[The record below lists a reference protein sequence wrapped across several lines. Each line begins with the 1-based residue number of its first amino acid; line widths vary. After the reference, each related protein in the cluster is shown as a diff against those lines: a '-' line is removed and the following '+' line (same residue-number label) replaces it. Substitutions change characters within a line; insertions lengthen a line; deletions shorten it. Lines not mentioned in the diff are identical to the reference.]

1 MENKSVIEHN
11 EKLDEVCVDVE
22 HIAALLD
29 RLDHY
34 ELKYIKAV
42 CDMLIA
48 KSSLQINNIN
58 N

>member
-1 MENKSVIEHN
+1 MENKGVIEHN
-11 EKLDEVCVDVE
+11 EKLGEVCVDVE

-48 KSSLQINNIN
+48 KSSL
-58 N
+58 

>member
-1 MENKSVIEHN
+1 MEHN
-11 EKLDEVCVDVE
+11 ENLGEVYIDVE

-48 KSSLQINNIN
+48 KSSL
-58 N
+58 